1 MYLLH
6 NLFVA
11 QLQMLTLNSVW
22 NMDQFWILP
31 YNLRGRVL
39 FYDGGEPRQGSES
52 VSDYYA
58 LKQFLLS
65 SGEDVAA
72 AAEGGGGEVNEPGRG
87 GVSSSPSGVEGLI
100 FPPGGLGRGGGGGTH
115 HDL

>member
-1 MYLLH
+1 M
-6 NLFVA
+6 
-11 QLQMLTLNSVW
+11 
-22 NMDQFWILP
+22 
-31 YNLRGRVL
+31 
-39 FYDGGEPRQGSES
+39 
-52 VSDYYA
+52 SDYYA

-100 FPPGGLGRGGGGGTH
+100 FPPGGLGRSDGGGGGSH

>member
-1 MYLLH
+1 M
-6 NLFVA
+6 
-11 QLQMLTLNSVW
+11 
-22 NMDQFWILP
+22 
-31 YNLRGRVL
+31 
-39 FYDGGEPRQGSES
+39 
-52 VSDYYA
+52 SDYYA

-65 SGEDVAA
+65 SGEDAAAA

-100 FPPGGLGRGGGGGTH
+100 FPPGGLGRSGGGSH